1 MPPFTPH
8 EAPARDLAALP
19 FPRPERPIGRDDVL
33 QDIYAALRLNTA
45 VMVSGAAG
53 LGKTS
58 LAAALA
64 AAYTQQPGGVLW
76 LSGNTS
82 PLASLLVRI
91 GRAYGVREISNSE
104 QPSGTAGAVAALLAQ
119 HKPLIVLDDFSDA
132 MVVQSF
138 IKKCADNLPLMLL
151 SETPLQGSWQSIPLM
166 PLNEGDAVKLFKHKA
181 GINDNHFD
189 EAIAAIARLLQERP
203 YPLALAARAMVAA
216 KQTPPDFLNVVSGV
230 ARVNNGHPDT
240 TAVAISYRALHNAL
254 QGLILV
260 LGAMPRSAAS
270 AELLSMASGTAPEV
284 IDQTINILSQLYLV
298 ERFTRYGQSYYR
310 LHKLVAEYAIRTLRG
325 SNRLE
330 ALQETVRRVLMTY
343 VEKYSTPGQV
353 EHDRLAAEMDN
364 IMAMAEQ
371 TSREGD
377 KATANRL
384 VSLLLRADDFFKER
398 GYLHEL
404 LTLRDLGSLSR
415 SAFPAYGEERKAKV
429 DDLDEDDP
437 LGLYDEDDDLPA
449 IDDEMYV
456 EDNYEDVAD
465 AEEES
470 SFRRSLLI
478 EEDEEI
484 SDEVLTEPRP
494 FPAEPVI
501 NAPLSSDPEQLR
513 QALQQARQA
522 RDLNRQAQI
531 MQMLGKALVNQ
542 GKTTEA
548 IATYND
554 LVSVQEQLTDDEG
567 LIDTLDMLAALL
579 MKNGS
584 SQAAIMHAS
593 RGVQLA
599 AVQGN
604 TDVQINLLLTLG
616 DAQLDL
622 GQSENAAR
630 AFSQALELARN
641 IGDEQHEALA
651 LYKLGT
657 AHLDNGDADAAIH
670 TWEQARDLFKA
681 QLKRDYEGRVLGGLG
696 NAYADQERWLE
707 AIGYYKS
714 ALYIAREV
722 GDREEEGIQLSNLA
736 SAQTKAGQL
745 ADALLTS
752 RQALHVAYQSDDRD
766 NIVAAI
772 LDLVRLMIR
781 SNRLLGIARLLIQDA
796 ENLEPNDRD
805 VIALSDEIET
815 KLAAA
820 AARGIEQAPVQG
832 TARDYAANAYALLED

>member
-33 QDIYAALRLNTA
+33 KEVYGVLRLNTA

-82 PLASLLVRI
+82 PLSSLLVRI
-91 GRAYGVREISNSE
+91 GRAYNAREISNSE
-104 QPSGTAGAVAALLAQ
+104 QPSGTVGAVAALLAQ
-119 HKPLIVLDDFSDA
+119 HKPLVVLDDFHNA
-132 MVVQSF
+132 IVVQSF
-138 IKKCADNLPLMLL
+138 VDKCAGNLPLLL
-151 SETPLQGSWQSIPLM
+151 LTETPLQGPWQSIPLM
-166 PLNEGDAVKLFKHKA
+166 PLGEAEAVALFKHKA
-181 GINDNHFD
+181 GINDARFD

-230 ARVNNGHPDT
+230 ARANNGQPDT

-260 LGAMPRSAAS
+260 LGAMPRSEAS
-270 AELLSMASGTAPEV
+270 AELLSMASGTAPDV

-343 VEKYSTPGQV
+343 VEKHSTSGQV
-353 EHDRLAAEMDN
+353 NHDRLAAEMDN
-364 IMAMAEQ
+364 VMAMAEQ
-371 TSREGD
+371 TSSEGD

-384 VSLLLRADDFFKER
+384 VSLLVRADDFFKER

-404 LTLRDLGSLSR
+404 LTLRDLSTLSR
-415 SAFPAYGEERKAKV
+415 SAFPAYGEEPVAEK
-429 DDLDEDDP
+429 DDFDDDDP
-437 LGLYDEDDDLPA
+437 LGLYDEEDDLPA

-456 EDNYEDVAD
+456 EDNYEDVE
-465 AEEES
+465 EEES
-470 SFRRSLLI
+470 VFRRSLLS
-478 EEDEEI
+478 EDDEEI
-484 SDEVLTEPRP
+484 SDEVLPPRP
-494 FPAEPVI
+494 FPSEPII

-513 QALQQARQA
+513 QALHQARQA
-522 RDLNRQAQI
+522 RDLSRQAQI
-531 MQMLGKALVNQ
+531 MQMLGKALVTQ

-554 LVSVQEQLTDDEG
+554 LVSVQEQLNDDDS

-579 MKNGS
+579 VKNGS

-599 AVQGN
+599 AAQGS
-604 TDVQINLLLTLG
+604 TAAQINLLLTLG

-622 GQSENAAR
+622 GQSANAAR
-630 AFSQALELARN
+630 AFSQALELARTTD
-641 IGDEQHEALA
+641 DEQHEALA

-696 NAYADQERWLE
+696 NAYAEQGRWLE

-736 SAQTKAGQL
+736 SAQTQAGQL

-796 ENLEPNDRD
+796 ENLEPHDRD

-832 TARDYAANAYALLED
+832 TARDYAANAYALLEN

>member
-19 FPRPERPIGRDDVL
+19 VSRPERPVGRDDVL
-33 QDIYAALRLNTA
+33 RDVYAALRLNTA

-64 AAYTQQPGGVLW
+64 AAYAQQPGGVLW
-76 LSGNTS
+76 LSGSTS

-91 GRAYGVREISNSE
+91 GRAYGAREISNSE

-138 IKKCADNLPLMLL
+138 IKKCADNLPLLLL

-166 PLNEGDAVKLFKHKA
+166 PLSEADAVTLFKHKA
-181 GINDNHFD
+181 GINEGYFD

-203 YPLALAARAMVAA
+203 YPLVLAARAMVAA

-230 ARVNNGHPDT
+230 ARANNGHPDT

-260 LGAMPRSAAS
+260 LGAMPRSEAS
-270 AELLSMASGTAPEV
+270 AELVSMASGTAPEV

-298 ERFTRYGQSYYR
+298 ERFTRYGRSYYR
-310 LHKLVAEYAIRTLRG
+310 LHKLVAEYALRTLRG

-353 EHDRLAAEMDN
+353 DHERLAAEMDN
-364 IMAMAEQ
+364 IMTMAEQ
-371 TSREGD
+371 TSSEGD

-384 VSLLLRADDFFKER
+384 VSLLVRADDFFKER

-415 SAFPAYGEERKAKV
+415 SAFPAYEEERKAKV
-429 DDLDEDDP
+429 DLDEDDP

-456 EDNYEDVAD
+456 EDNYEDV
-465 AEEES
+465 EEEEAES

-484 SDEVLTEPRP
+484 SDEVLTAPRP

-501 NAPLSSDPEQLR
+501 NTPLTSDPEQLR
-513 QALQQARQA
+513 QALHQARQA
-522 RDLNRQAQI
+522 RDLSRQAQI

-579 MKNGS
+579 VKNGS

-599 AVQGN
+599 TAQGSI
-604 TDVQINLLLTLG
+604 DAQINLLLTLG

-736 SAQTKAGQL
+736 SAQMRAGQL

-832 TARDYAANAYALLED
+832 TARDYAANAYALLES